1 MSEKNAKN
9 TALDTNAD
17 TAQTTSLTAKEFT
30 ANTEKPLVS
39 VIIPTYNSASY
50 IVESLQSIFKQSYE
64 NFEIIVIDD
73 GSTDNTEE
81 VLQPYQ
87 KVIRYIKKANAG
99 PSSARNLGINLA
111 RGEFIAFQD
120 ADDLWLPDKLQL
132 QLDYFKAHPQ
142 VGVVFTGSHRF
153 DAQGVVDS
161 NIRKGVTIPT
171 GMIFNE
177 ILTSHF
183 IAMPS
188 VMVRKSCLDE
198 VGLFEEALI
207 GNEDFN
213 LYLRLARKFPFGFV
227 NKVLVHI
234 RLHANNLSDNL
245 EQMCEDEIKNLE
257 KIARMFPDA
266 AIPKR
271 QLTGRIYARFGKYYF
286 SQQRFD
292 EAKACFRRAFAHSPL
307 LVKTWPFWAVS
318 AFPKTWRNS
327 LLAFNRSLKRV
338 RI

>member
-1 MSEKNAKN
+1 MFSGESEI
-9 TALDTNAD
+9 
-17 TAQTTSLTAKEFT
+17 SVLTEAMTQVKST
-30 ANTEKPLVS
+30 PLIS
-39 VIIPTYNSASY
+39 VILPTYNSALFLSPAVDSVLNQTFQDFEL
-50 IVESLQSIFKQSYE
+50 IV
-64 NFEIIVIDD
+64 VDD
-73 GSTDNTEE
+73 GSTDETENILKAYKNS
-81 VLQPYQ
+81 V
-87 KVIRYIKKANAG
+87 RYIKKDHAG
-99 PSSARNLGINLA
+99 ASAARNKGIAEA

-327 LLAFNRSLKRV
+327 LLALNKLRKRAS
-338 RI
+338 